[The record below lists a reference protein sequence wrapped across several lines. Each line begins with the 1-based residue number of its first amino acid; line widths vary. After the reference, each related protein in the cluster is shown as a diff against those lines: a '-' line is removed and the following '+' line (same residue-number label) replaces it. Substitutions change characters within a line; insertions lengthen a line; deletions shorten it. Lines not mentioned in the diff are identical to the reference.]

1 MELVMVV
8 IRVSSI
14 ATARGPD
21 QLDEWIV
28 PLDGTTA
35 SERALPI
42 ASSLASAT
50 GSGLR
55 LLTTQTEIDGSTATS
70 YLENI
75 AASLPTEVDADVD
88 ADQQPAD
95 AVAAA
100 ADSARTGVCMTT
112 HARGRLLAALHPNI
126 AAEVVT
132 RAAGPVVLVGPACR
146 AEPLG
151 EGPILLAHDG
161 SPEATAAGHH
171 VLDLAALLHRAVEVV
186 AVVSAPSG
194 RPSDEPY
201 PEESRE
207 MGALCDHAARLG
219 VAANHRLVFASEVH
233 DGLMDAIEQVQ
244 PALVAMM
251 THHRDRLELFR
262 EGSLTMD
269 VVHHAPVPV
278 LVARR

>member
-8 IRVSSI
+8 ISI
-14 ATARGPD
+14 RSISAVPGPE

-28 PLDGTTA
+28 PLDGTTE

-55 LLTTQTEIDGSTATS
+55 LLTTRTEIDGESSSS

-75 AASLPTEVDADVD
+75 AASLPIDADTDV
-88 ADQQPAD
+88 ALDQQPAD
-95 AVAAA
+95 AVAAV
-100 ADSARTGVCMTT
+100 ADSARTGVCMAT
-112 HARGRLLAALHPNI
+112 HARGRLLATLHPNV

-132 RAAGPVVLVGPACR
+132 RAGGPVVLVGPACP

-151 EGPILLAHDG
+151 DGPILLAHDG
-161 SPEATAAGHH
+161 TPEATAAGHH
-171 VLDLAALLHRAVEVV
+171 VLDLAALLHRAVEMV

-194 RPSDEPY
+194 RPNDEPY
-201 PEESRE
+201 PDESGE
-207 MGALCDHAARLG
+207 MGALCDRARLLG
-219 VAANHRLVFASEVH
+219 VPANHRLVFASRVH

-251 THHRDRLELFR
+251 THHRDRLEQLR